1 MDSQSSTT
9 HVPGSEKGSCLLYM
23 DACMHGSLSL
33 SLSLYIIHIYIYVY
47 YLDVCVYI

>member
-9 HVPGSEKGSCLLYM
+9 HVSGSEKGSCLLYM

-33 SLSLYIIHIYIYVY
+33 SFSLPVYYTYIYVY

>member
-9 HVPGSEKGSCLLYM
+9 HVSGSEKGSCLLYM

-33 SLSLYIIHIYIYVY
+33 FLSPCILYIYIYVY